1 MYFEDFETGQVLTT
15 GRRLVAETDLDRFIE
30 LSGLDN
36 PIFRQAQAAGPDA
49 SPTRL
54 VPAPLQLSLAMGLAQ
69 QAGLFDR
76 VIVVMQFEE
85 LKFLQPVRTGDAL
98 TLRAEVLDRR
108 PTSKPDRGVVVLKY
122 ELMNQKDQPVMTGR
136 AVYLM
141 QRKPDE

>member
-1 MYFEDFETGQVLTT
+1 MYFEDFEAGHVLTT
-15 GRRLVAETDLDRFIE
+15 KGRTVTESDLNRFIE

-36 PIFRQAQAAGPDA
+36 PIFQKARTPHPDA
-49 SPTRL
+49 SPARL
-54 VPAPLQLSLAMGLAQ
+54 VPAPLQLSIAMGLAQ

-85 LKFLQPVRTGDAL
+85 LKFLQPVRTGDSL
-98 TLRAEVLDRR
+98 SLKAEVLDRR
-108 PTSKPDRGVVVLKY
+108 PTSKPDRGVVILKY

-141 QRKPDE
+141 QRKPGA